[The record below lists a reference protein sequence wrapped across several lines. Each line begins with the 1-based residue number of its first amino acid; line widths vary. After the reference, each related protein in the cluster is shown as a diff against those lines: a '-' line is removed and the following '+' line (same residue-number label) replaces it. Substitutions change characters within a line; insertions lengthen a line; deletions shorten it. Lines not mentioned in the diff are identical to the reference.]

1 MARLQLLLP
10 LVMWALWVSHN
21 PQEMV
26 HPGIGVPMY
35 LLSLGL
41 VVVLMRR
48 WARRAMRGTTIR
60 SFSATARF
68 HQGMFAAR
76 WIVMLIHAMGL
87 FYLGW
92 GHWIQAA
99 GFSWGERVESLP
111 ALISTIPIGLVWIGL
126 IWAQYPLDRA
136 IREQN
141 LMTAL
146 NAGEAFFEPPSL
158 REYVTSNARVQVFSL
173 LIPVGLAIVVR
184 DVLIL
189 LFQWFGFGD
198 RTTTEVVATLTA
210 AGMVFLIGPEILRQ
224 VLPVTRLPDS
234 PLRNRL
240 EALCRRLGL
249 RYRDILIWKTH
260 FSFGNAAVMGLIPR
274 FRYILLSD
282 LLIET
287 MDERQIE
294 AVFAHEAG
302 HVKHRHMTWYVVF
315 AVVFFT
321 WLDGVERVLVWWVW
335 QGQVPVSIPLDIMLF
350 GLGVIGF
357 FVIFG
362 SLSRSFE
369 RQADLFAARHVGQS
383 QDDQKVQP
391 EGVEV
396 FNSALV
402 HVARLNNMPLDA
414 SSYSTGRGWLG
425 RGYGWLVHHAGTWLH
440 GSIRSRIEYLR
451 SLLYAPEA
459 AERFDRR
466 MYAIRLGLM
475 AALCCTT
482 AWMLTTL
489 MMR

>member
-10 LVMWALWVSHN
+10 LVMWALWINHN
-21 PQEMV
+21 QTRIDYS
-26 HPGIGVPMY
+26 GWGVPIY
-35 LLSLGL
+35 LLSLGW
-41 VVVLMRR
+41 VVILMRR
-48 WARRAMRGTTIR
+48 SARRAMQGTTIR
-60 SFSATARF
+60 SVSATARF
-68 HQGMFAAR
+68 HQKMFAAR
-76 WIVMLIHAMGL
+76 WVVMLIHATGL

-92 GHWIQAA
+92 GDWIRDA
-99 GFSWGERVESLP
+99 GLSMNGRLESFP
-111 ALISTIPIGLVWIGL
+111 ALMSTIPIVLVWIGL

-136 IREQN
+136 VREQN

-158 REYVTSNARVQVFSL
+158 REYVINNARVQIFSL
-173 LIPVGLAIVVR
+173 LIPVGVAILVR

-189 LFQWFGFGD
+189 LIQRYGTWD
-198 RTTTEVVATLTA
+198 QTTTEVVATLTA
-210 AGMVFLIGPEILRQ
+210 AGMVFLIGPEILRR

-234 PLRNRL
+234 PLRDRL
-240 EALCRRLGL
+240 QAMCERLGL

-287 MDERQIE
+287 MDQRQIE

-302 HVKHRHMTWYVVF
+302 HVKHRHMTWYVIF

-321 WLDGVERVLVWWVW
+321 WLDAMERVLVWWVW
-335 QGQVPVSIPLDIMLF
+335 EGRAPASVPLDTVLF
-350 GLGVIGF
+350 VVGVVGF

-362 SLSRSFE
+362 SLSRLFE
-369 RQADLFAARHVGQS
+369 RQADLFAARNVGRTV
-383 QDDQKVQP
+383 DDPKVEP

-414 SSYSTGRGWLG
+414 SSYSSGRGWLG

-466 MYAIRLGLM
+466 MYAIRLGLI

-489 MMR
+489 VVR